1 MPLPLALL
9 VVLLVLA
16 ASTAAFA
23 YQTSRERR
31 QILSRVDGRLATA
44 GPSVFRIETKAD
56 WKARVAEWLA
66 RRTPESWSEGAA
78 SDKLVHAGYD
88 GPSAPAVFTLARL
101 ASAVAFPLLAFTF
114 APRTQPAMFVTWMVL
129 GLAIGIFGPQAFLN
143 HKVGERQGRIRRAMP
158 DSLDLL
164 VVCVEAGVSLDAAIL
179 RVAREMEILHPDLSS
194 ELLIVNRKVNAGITR
209 EAALHG
215 LWTRTGVEELRGLAA
230 SMIQSERWGTS
241 ISTVLRVYAETLRR
255 KRKQAAEKKA
265 AELPVKMLIPIA
277 IFIFPTLFVVILGPA
292 AIRVFAMLKPVITR

>member
-9 VVLLVLA
+9 VGLLVLA

-31 QILSRVDGRLATA
+31 QILSRADGRIAA
-44 GPSVFRIETKAD
+44 GPSVFRAETKAD

-66 RRTPESWSEGAA
+66 RRAPESWSEGAA

-88 GPSAPAVFTLARL
+88 GPTAPAVFTLARL
-101 ASAVAFPLLAFTF
+101 ASAVVFPLLAFTF
-114 APRTQPAMFVTWMVL
+114 APRDRPALFVAWMVL
-129 GLAIGIFGPQAFLN
+129 GLAIGIFGPQAFLE
-143 HKVGERQGRIRRAMP
+143 HKVGERRGRIRRALP

-179 RVAREMEILHPDLSS
+179 RVAREMELLHPDLSS
-194 ELLIVNRKVNAGITR
+194 ELLIVNRKVNAGISR

-241 ISTVLRVYAETLRR
+241 ISTVLRVYSETLRR